1 MDTTNIR
8 GKGINVIKKD
18 ISMVENEYIRHNPEV
33 IAKTIMEFICNDLKF
48 KNKQSEQ
55 QFVFLNSKIKDK
67 NKEERQVKKIE
78 KKEEQKQKVNEPKN
92 KTNRFKRKSKFES
105 KYKDRINSIK
115 STATKREKNL
125 KMYEKAEQLQREE
138 KEKEKF
144 LNDTYN
150 KQ

>member
-1 MDTTNIR
+1 M
-8 GKGINVIKKD
+8 
-18 ISMVENEYIRHNPEV
+18 
-33 IAKTIMEFICNDLKF
+33 
-48 KNKQSEQ
+48 
-55 QFVFLNSKIKDK
+55 FLNSKIKDK